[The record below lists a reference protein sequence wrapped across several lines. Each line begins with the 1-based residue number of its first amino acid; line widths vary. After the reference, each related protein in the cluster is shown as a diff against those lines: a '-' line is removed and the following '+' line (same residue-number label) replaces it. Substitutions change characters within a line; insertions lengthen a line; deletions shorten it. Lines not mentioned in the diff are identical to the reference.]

1 MMMRVKVSEGAG
13 LLEKQ
18 QSAYSTGIK
27 LGQK

>member
-1 MMMRVKVSEGAG
+1 MMRVKVSESAG